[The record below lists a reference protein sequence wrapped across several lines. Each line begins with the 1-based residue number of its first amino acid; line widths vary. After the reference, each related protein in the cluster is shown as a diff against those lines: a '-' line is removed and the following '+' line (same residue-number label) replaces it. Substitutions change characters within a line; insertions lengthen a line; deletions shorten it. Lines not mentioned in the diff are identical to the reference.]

1 MTVANTKPNNRQTK
15 TKIDL
20 LKPTTLSLL
29 LKNEKGDEKSF
40 RTIQS
45 LHTKENQP
53 SKRHKITTQKQT
65 KIVISTHKPH
75 RTQSVT

>member
-1 MTVANTKPNNRQTK
+1 MIVAKEKDKQTK
-15 TKIDL
+15 TA
-20 LKPTTLSLL
+20 KPKFTTLSLL
-29 LKNEKGDEKSF
+29 SKKEKGDEKSF

-45 LHTKENQP
+45 MHTKEKQL
-53 SKRHKITTQKQT
+53 SKHHKITTQKQT